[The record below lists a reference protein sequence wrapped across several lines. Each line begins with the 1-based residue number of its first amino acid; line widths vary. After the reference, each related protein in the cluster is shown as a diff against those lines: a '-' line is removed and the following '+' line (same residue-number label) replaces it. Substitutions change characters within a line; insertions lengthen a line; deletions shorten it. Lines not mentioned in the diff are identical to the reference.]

1 MTEDRLVNIE
11 NAISMLQIEKQN
23 LVKSYDQ
30 IIIDLELDIYNL
42 GLEIENQKVIND
54 DLNFK
59 YHSLSKKYDNFCNK
73 LYSVKE
79 ELLTNF
85 DFLNSKKKE

>member
-11 NAISMLQIEKQN
+11 NAISTLQIEKQN

-30 IIIDLELDIYNL
+30 IIVDLELDLYNL

-54 DLNFK
+54 DLNYK
-59 YHSLSKKYDNFCNK
+59 YHFLSKKYNDLCNE
-73 LYSVKE
+73 LYSLKE
-79 ELLTNF
+79 KINEM
-85 DFLNSKKKE
+85 